1 MDWIAMIPVTL
12 SDDEK
17 RALETVAQYG
27 EYIAGA
33 GYSTI
38 AQDAL
43 YELEERGFVTLP
55 RRNETGH
62 SVYTVTDIGKRWLQT
77 CRRTEE

>member
-27 EYIAGA
+27 EYVAGA
-33 GYSTI
+33 GYGTI
-38 AQDAL
+38 DQNAL
-43 YELEERGFVTLP
+43 YELEESGFVAVP
-55 RRNETGH
+55 RRSETGH
-62 SVYTVTDIGKRWLQT
+62 IVYTVTDIGKRWLQS